1 MANSLFE
8 LPLETIEGQSTTLSR
23 YQGKVLLLVNVA
35 SKCGF
40 TPQYTGLESLYQRFK
55 DRGLLVLGFPANDF
69 AGQEPGTNAEIAQF
83 CSTEYP
89 VSFPLFSKITVAGP
103 DKNPLYANLIQ
114 AQPQR
119 IANND
124 ELHTHLSEYAAEHN
138 FPAPNAL
145 PELLWNFEKFLVDRN
160 GQVIARFNPDI
171 APDDPK
177 LVEAIEA
184 ALNQGA

>member
-8 LPLETIEGQSTTLSR
+8 MPLETIGGQPITLSDYR
-23 YQGKVLLLVNVA
+23 GKVLLLVNVA

-40 TPQYTGLESLYQRFK
+40 TPQYTGLEALYKRFK
-55 DRGLLVLGFPANDF
+55 DRGLVVLGFPANDF

-89 VSFPLFSKITVAGP
+89 VSFPMFSKIAVTGP
-103 DKNPLYANLIQ
+103 GKNPLYARLIE

-124 ELHTHLSEYAAEHN
+124 ELHNHLSEYAAEHG

-145 PELLWNFEKFLVDRN
+145 PELLWNFEKFLVSRD
-160 GQVIARFNPDI
+160 GQVVGRFNPDI

-177 LVEAIEA
+177 LIEAIEA
-184 ALNQGA
+184 ALN

>member
-1 MANSLFE
+1 MPNSLYE
-8 LPLETIEGQSTTLSR
+8 VPLQTIAGQPTTLSD
-23 YQGKVLLLVNVA
+23 YQGNVLLLVNVA

-55 DRGLLVLGFPANDF
+55 DRGLVVLGFPANDF

-83 CSTEYP
+83 CSVEYP
-89 VSFPLFSKITVAGP
+89 VTFPLFAKTTVTGP
-103 DKNPLYANLIQ
+103 DKNPLYAQLIT

-119 IANND
+119 ITNND

-145 PELLWNFEKFLVDRN
+145 PELLWNFEKFLVNRE
-160 GQVIARFNPDI
+160 GQTIARFNPDI
-171 APDDPK
+171 TPDDPK
-177 LVEAIEA
+177 LIETIEA
-184 ALNQGA
+184 ALN

>member
-1 MANSLFE
+1 MADSLYD
-8 LPLETIEGQSTTLSR
+8 LPLATIEEQSTTLAP
-23 YQGKVLLLVNVA
+23 YKGKVLLLVNVA

-40 TPQYTGLESLYQRFK
+40 TPQYTGLESLYQRFR
-55 DRGLLVLGFPANDF
+55 DRGLVVLGFPANDF

-83 CSTEYP
+83 CSSEYP
-89 VSFPLFSKITVAGP
+89 VSFPLFAKITVAGP
-103 DKNPLYANLIQ
+103 DKNPLYASLID

-124 ELHTHLSEYAAEHN
+124 ELHTHLAEYAAEHN

-145 PELLWNFEKFLVDRN
+145 PEVLWNFEKFLVGRDGN
-160 GQVIARFNPDI
+160 VIARFNPDI
-171 APDDPK
+171 APNDPK